1 MDIKSLLEKMQ
12 QFAGEPEQ
20 KAGDQVRGTDVAKK
34 SGKGKK
40 HPFLHQLV
48 GDSKKNE
55 YKNKLIKEFQ
65 EFKEA
70 KEEYVLYIDGKPASK
85 YTDHNSASRDIEF
98 IRAKF
103 PNKTIEL
110 KQEVCNLKTLPEGKL
125 PDEYELKQ
133 PAEQTTQDVLYSTAV
148 QAMINASREG
158 VQLDIEDAMRQASA
172 VTKIPYVPSQLP
184 GLYAQLEKIE
194 KQLAT
199 EKPVSKNKAN
209 REHEKLT
216 HQTSPEEERRNAE
229 WFKRYGSNLT
239 KNMRLRTED
248 NDQFVGQWA
257 QAIVDGWSGEV
268 VRTDGEN
275 LVVSDGREIRVYHPT
290 ELTPKQMNEDG
301 APNTVSLDVPLM
313 IRLFEYAREDAKT
326 DMDLHFVAEKMIELS
341 QKGRTLSMDDY
352 NEIVG
357 QTTEAIDPPSSQGTT
372 TDPAKPGQL
381 AQKTPDELNKERQE
395 QQNLT
400 KSLSQLKSAG
410 IDINPTQAQ
419 KAFTKA
425 DTGVALN
432 PTDKETVSKL
442 APAVGDIIANPTLAG
457 QFKSLVQKAQQ
468 QAALEKK

>member
-65 EFKEA
+65 KFKEA
-70 KEEYVLYIDGKPASK
+70 KEEYVLYIDDKPASK
-85 YTDHNSASRDIEF
+85 YTDRNSASRDIEY

-103 PNKTIEL
+103 PNKTVEL

-199 EKPVSKNKAN
+199 EKQVSKNKAK

-239 KNMRLRTED
+239 KNMRLRTEN
-248 NDQFVGQWA
+248 NDQYVGQWV

-301 APNTVSLDVPLM
+301 APNTVSLDIPLM
-313 IRLFEYAREDAKT
+313 IRLFEYAREDAKS

-341 QKGRTLSMDDY
+341 QKGQTLSMDHY
-352 NEIVG
+352 NDIVG
-357 QTTEAIDPPSSQGTT
+357 KTTESIAPPNGQNATAAT
-372 TDPAKPGQL
+372 KPGQPV
-381 AQKTPDELNKERQE
+381 QKTPDELNKERQD
-395 QQNLT
+395 QQNLN
-400 KSLSQLKSAG
+400 KSLNQLKSAG
-410 IDINPTQAQ
+410 IDINPNQAQ
-419 KAFTKA
+419 KAFAKA

>member
-199 EKPVSKNKAN
+199 EKQVSKNKAN

-248 NDQFVGQWA
+248 NDQFVGQWV

-313 IRLFEYAREDAKT
+313 IRLFEYAREDAKS

-357 QTTEAIDPPSSQGTT
+357 QTTEAIDPPSSQGV
-372 TDPAKPGQL
+372 TDPAKPGQP

-410 IDINPTQAQ
+410 IDINPNQAQ
-419 KAFTKA
+419 TAFTKA